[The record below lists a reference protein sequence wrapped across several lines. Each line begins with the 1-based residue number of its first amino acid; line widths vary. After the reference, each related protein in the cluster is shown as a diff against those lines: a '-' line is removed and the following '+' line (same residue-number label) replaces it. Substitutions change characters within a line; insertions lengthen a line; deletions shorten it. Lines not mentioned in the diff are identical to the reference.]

1 MTYEQA
7 LTEYVAARDH
17 LAQWGDRPGPAAEV
31 TRAEEWLTN
40 AALTLAAAV
49 AERERR

>member
-17 LAQWGDRPGPAAEV
+17 FDQWDDRRGPAAEV
-31 TRAEEWLTN
+31 TAAEARLVH
-40 AALTLAAAV
+40 AALQLAAPV
-49 AERERR
+49 ARREWR

>member
-17 LAQWGDRPGPAAEV
+17 LAQWTDRPGPAADV
-31 TRAEEWLTN
+31 TQAEHWLTQ
-40 AALTLAAAV
+40 AALTLAEKT
-49 AERERR
+49 AEREGR